1 MHAFRYHSTPK
12 TAKKL
17 AKNNPSSL
25 LGVVARKVSAIV
37 RRRITL
43 VQVSLFGAGVTTL
56 TIYFAFALCTKAVN
70 FNITYAY
77 G

>member
-56 TIYFAFALCTKAVN
+56 TIYFAFVLCTKAEN
-70 FNITYAY
+70 FNITYAH